1 MMLKGLVLLL
11 AVICI
16 AAMGMLFWERRR
28 MARTFDRLE
37 EMLAAAQKGEFDEH
51 TFDESRLS
59 ALESHWKQ
67 YLTQDQAA
75 VQSLA
80 KEKAQIKSL
89 IADIS
94 HQTKTP
100 IANILLYAQLLAEQ
114 PLPPEGQMCVQA
126 LNGQAEKLRFLI
138 EALVKMSRLEN
149 GIIAVAPQNVPVQLL
164 LEQVWTQIQPRAE
177 AKAIHIP
184 KPSASGSLCC
194 DLRWSA
200 EALYNICDNAVKY
213 SPAGTTVTI
222 TAQPYELFCRID
234 ITDQGP
240 GVPEDER
247 SKIFG
252 RFYRGQQ
259 VTDQDGVGIGLYLTR
274 EIITNQG
281 GYIKVTAQPH
291 QGSTFSVF
299 LPREGDCVKTVR

>member
-1 MMLKGLVLLL
+1 MMLKGLALLL
-11 AVICI
+11 AAACAAALAVIVWDRHQ
-16 AAMGMLFWERRR
+16 LTH
-28 MARTFDRLE
+28 TFDRLE
-37 EMLAAAQKGEFDEH
+37 AMLDAAQKGEFDEAA
-51 TFDESRLS
+51 FDESRLS
-59 ALESHWKQ
+59 ALESRWKH

-75 VQSLA
+75 RESLA
-80 KEKAQIKSL
+80 EEKAQIKSL

-114 PLPPEGQMCVQA
+114 PLTADGQVCVQA

-138 EALVKMSRLEN
+138 ESLVKMSRLET
-149 GIIAVAPQNVPVQLL
+149 GIIAVMPQNVPVQLL
-164 LEQVWTQIQPRAE
+164 LERVFMQILPRAE

-184 KPSASGSLCC
+184 EPHAAGSLCC
-194 DLRWSA
+194 DLRWST

-222 TAQPYELFCRID
+222 TAQPYELFYRID

-240 GVPEDER
+240 GIPEDER

-252 RFYRGQQ
+252 RFYRGQTVQ
-259 VTDQDGVGIGLYLTR
+259 DQDGVGIGLYLAR
-274 EIITNQG
+274 EIITSQG
-281 GYIKVTAQPH
+281 GYIKVTTPPAQ
-291 QGSTFSVF
+291 GTTFSVF

>member
-1 MMLKGLVLLL
+1 MMLKGAVLLL
-11 AVICI
+11 AVLCICAVAVI
-16 AAMGMLFWERRR
+16 FWQRQQIK
-28 MARTFDRLE
+28 RTFDRLE
-37 EMLAAAQKGEFDEH
+37 AMLDTAQKGEFDEGA
-51 TFDESRLS
+51 FDESRLS
-59 ALESHWKQ
+59 ALESQWKH

-114 PLPPEGQMCVQA
+114 PLTPEGQVCVQA

-138 EALVKMSRLEN
+138 ESLVKMSRLET
-149 GIIAVAPQNVPVQLL
+149 GIIAVTPRMVPIKLL
-164 LEQVWTQIQPRAE
+164 LEQVWTQILPRAE

-184 KPSASGSLCC
+184 KPNASGSLCC

-240 GVPEDER
+240 GIPEDER

-252 RFYRGQQ
+252 RFYRGQD
-259 VTDQDGVGIGLYLTR
+259 VKDQDGVGIGLYLTR
-274 EIITNQG
+274 EIIAAQG
-281 GYIKVTAQPH
+281 GYIKVTSPPA

-299 LPREGDCVKTVR
+299 LPREGDCVKSVR